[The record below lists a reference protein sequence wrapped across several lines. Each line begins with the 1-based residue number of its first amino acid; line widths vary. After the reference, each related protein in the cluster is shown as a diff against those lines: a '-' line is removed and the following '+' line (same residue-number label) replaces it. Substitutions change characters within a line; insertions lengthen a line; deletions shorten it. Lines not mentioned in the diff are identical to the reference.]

1 MKEYIK
7 IDSDPN
13 YVKDSESS
21 AIINTNLS
29 SLDAYKQQRKNALK
43 LNNTEER
50 INSLEQKMNG
60 VYNMLSQ
67 ILENTRK

>member
-13 YVKDSESS
+13 YVKDPESS
-21 AIINTNLS
+21 AIINTNIS
-29 SLDAYKQQRKNALK
+29 SLEAYKQQRKNALK
-43 LNNTEER
+43 LNSTEER
-50 INSLEQKMNG
+50 INSLEQKIDS
-60 VYNMLSQ
+60 VYSMLSQ

>member
-29 SLDAYKQQRKNALK
+29 SLYTYKQQRKNVLK

>member
-7 IDSDPN
+7 IDNNPD

-21 AIINTNLS
+21 AIINTNIS
-29 SLDAYKQQRKNALK
+29 SLEAYKQQRKNALK
-43 LNNTEER
+43 LNSTEER
-50 INSLEQKMNG
+50 INSLEQKMDG

>member
-7 IDSDPN
+7 IDSNPD